1 MRILLSILFG
11 SALTVVTAW
20 ALGAILIRKLS
31 LVFYRTEERL
41 FSFLLGSACL
51 SGIVF
56 ALASVKLARKGV
68 FLALGVLAI
77 GYAVYLKYKV
87 YKVGRT
93 PSSVRDPLVAPSVAK
108 FPPLPPIW
116 KCLFALIFTGFTVLY
131 FFNALAPEMSPD
143 GMTYH
148 LGEVAKYY
156 RAHGLVRITTNMYAN
171 LSQGI
176 ELLFLHAFAFGK
188 HSAAALVHFAFFVCV
203 TFLILS
209 YGRRIGRPA
218 VGVAAALFFY
228 ASPVVGIDGSIAYT
242 DVAVAAI
249 VFGLFYLLQ
258 IWDEDK
264 NSKLLVLI
272 GMLAGF
278 SVAAKY
284 TAFVAVPYT
293 IGFVA
298 WKLWRARKPVLRP
311 VFATSL
317 LALVFIAP
325 WLLKN
330 WIWVDNPV
338 SPFANR
344 LFPNPYVHI
353 SFEDFYRRSLQLY
366 EMKSRWE
373 IPLELT
379 VKGDLLTGFFGPLF
393 LLTPLA
399 LLALRYRTGRHL
411 WLAAIVFA
419 LPYYANVG
427 TRFLIPAAPFLCVAL
442 ALALA
447 NIGWLLMVLTLAHA
461 ISCIPAFQRLYTV
474 PTSWKLVSI
483 PFKAALRIEPEEK
496 YLSRRIPQ
504 YDEARLI
511 ERAVPP
517 GERVFAYTQMA
528 DAYLSREV
536 LVRYQSA
543 FNEVLA
549 DILWTPLFGG
559 FQPTRQLRFQFPRR
573 ELRKVRVVQTAQ
585 AKDVLWGIAEFRVL
599 ENGHELPRA
608 PEWRLKAH
616 PNPWDVQLAF
626 DNSPVTRWRS
636 WQRAEPGMF
645 VEVDFGHAQVVDSVI
660 VETSDEGYQT
670 NVELEGMDLNGAWA
684 TLSKSAQET
693 TSRPPVSL
701 RRAATAELKARGIR
715 YVVIEKDDMRS
726 DDFQAYTA
734 LWGMKFI
741 GEAGPGRLYYIE

>member
-1 MRILLSILFG
+1 MRVVLSILFG
-11 SALTVVTAW
+11 TGLTIATAW

-31 LVFYRTEERL
+31 LVLYRTEEWL
-41 FSFLLGSACL
+41 FSFMVGSACL

-56 ALASVKLARKGV
+56 ALAMTGLARKGV
-68 FLALGVLAI
+68 FLALGALAI
-77 GYAVYLKYKV
+77 GYAVFL
-87 YKVGRT
+87 GAHRSRAT
-93 PSSVRDPLVAPSVAK
+93 K
-108 FPPLPPIW
+108 FPALPPIW
-116 KCLFALIFTGFTVLY
+116 KWIFAVTFSGFTVLY

-143 GMTYH
+143 GMSYH

-156 RAHGLVRITTNMYAN
+156 RAHGFVRITTNIYGN
-171 LSQGI
+171 LSQGV
-176 ELLFLHAFAFGK
+176 ELLFLHAFTFGK
-188 HSAAALVHFAFFVCV
+188 HSAAALVHLAFLVCV

-218 VGVAAALFFY
+218 VGVAGALFFY
-228 ASPVVGIDGSIAYT
+228 ASPIVGQDGSVAYI

-264 NSKLLVLI
+264 NSKMLVPI
-272 GMLAGF
+272 GILAGF
-278 SVAAKY
+278 SVGAKY
-284 TAFVAVPYT
+284 TVFLAVPYA
-293 IGFVA
+293 IGFIA
-298 WKLWRARKPVLRP
+298 WKLWRAHKPVLRP
-311 VFATSL
+311 VFGTSVL
-317 LALVFIAP
+317 MLIFIAP
-325 WLLKN
+325 WLVKS

-344 LFPNPYVHI
+344 LFPNPYVHV
-353 SFEDFYRRSLQLY
+353 SFEDFYRRSLQIY
-366 EMKSRWE
+366 GMKSRWE
-373 IPLELT
+373 IPLQLT
-379 VKGDLLTGFFGPLF
+379 LKGDLLSGFFGPSF

-399 LLALRYRTGRHL
+399 LLALRNRPGRQL

-427 TRFLIPAAPFLCVAL
+427 TRFLIPAAPFLCL
-442 ALALA
+442 ALALIFA

-461 ISCIPAFQRLYTV
+461 ISCVPRVQTLYTA
-474 PTSWKLVSI
+474 PSSWKLVDI
-483 PFKAALRIEPEEK
+483 PFKAALRIEPEDK
-496 YLSRRIPQ
+496 YLSRSVPQ

-511 ERAVPP
+511 ERVVPP
-517 GERVFAYTQMA
+517 GERVFAFTQMA
-528 DAYLSREV
+528 DSYLSREI
-536 LVRYQSA
+536 LVRYQGA

-559 FQPTRQLRFQFPRR
+559 FQPTRLVKFQFSRR
-573 ELRKVRVVQTAQ
+573 EVRKVRVVQTAQ
-585 AKDVLWGIAEFRVL
+585 AKDVPWGIAELHVL
-599 ENGHELPRA
+599 EGGRELPRA

-645 VEVDFGHAQVVDSVI
+645 VEVDFGHAQAADCVT

-670 NVELEGMDLNGAWA
+670 SMELQGMDAGGNWT
-684 TLSKSAQET
+684 TLSKDAQET

-715 YVVIEKDDMRS
+715 YVVIERDDLRS
-726 DDFQAYTA
+726 DDFKFHTG
-734 LWGMKFI
+734 LWGMKLI

>member
-1 MRILLSILFG
+1 MRIVLSILFG
-11 SALTVVTAW
+11 TGLTVATAW

-31 LVFYRTEERL
+31 LVFYRMEEWL
-41 FSFLLGSACL
+41 FSFLIGSACL

-56 ALASVKLARKGV
+56 ALSTVQLARKGV

-77 GYAVYLKYKV
+77 GYALFLGAHRSKP
-87 YKVGRT
+87 G
-93 PSSVRDPLVAPSVAK
+93 K
-108 FPPLPPIW
+108 FPALPQIW
-116 KCLFALIFTGFTVLY
+116 KWIFVVTFGGFTVLY
-131 FFNALAPEMSPD
+131 FFNALAPESSPD

-156 RAHGLVRITTNMYAN
+156 RAHGFVRIPTNIYGN

-176 ELLFLHAFAFGK
+176 ELLFLHAFTFGK
-188 HSAAALVHFAFFVCV
+188 HSAAALVHFSLFVCV
-203 TFLILS
+203 TFQILA

-258 IWDEDK
+258 IWDEDR
-264 NSKLLVLI
+264 NPNLLAPI
-272 GMLAGF
+272 GILAGF

-284 TAFVAVPYT
+284 TAFVAVPYAL
-293 IGFVA
+293 GFVA
-298 WKLWRARKPVLRP
+298 WKLWRAHKPVLRP
-311 VFATSL
+311 LVATSL

-325 WLLKN
+325 WLVKN

-338 SPFANR
+338 APFENR
-344 LFPNPYVHI
+344 LFPNPYVHV
-353 SFEDFYRRSLQLY
+353 SFEDFYRKSLKVYDL
-366 EMKSRWE
+366 KSRWQ

-399 LLALRYRTGRHL
+399 LLALRYRPGRQV

-427 TRFLIPAAPFLCVAL
+427 TRFMIPAAPFISL

-447 NIGWLLMVLTLAHA
+447 FANAGWLLMLLTLAHA
-461 ISCIPAFQRLYTV
+461 VSCVPSVESFYIV
-474 PTSWKLVSI
+474 PTSWRLGKI
-483 PFKAALRIEPEEK
+483 PFKAALRLEPEET
-496 YLSRRIPQ
+496 YLSRRSPQ
-504 YDEARLI
+504 YIESRLI

-517 GERVFAYTQMA
+517 GERVFAFSQMA
-528 DAYLSREV
+528 DAYLSRDI
-536 LVRYQSA
+536 LVKYQGA
-543 FNEVLA
+543 FNEVLG
-549 DILWTPLFGG
+549 DIIWTPLFSG
-559 FQPTRQLRFQFPRR
+559 FQPTRLLKFQFPRR

-585 AKDVLWGIAEFRVL
+585 AQDVSWGIAEMRVL
-599 ENGHELPRA
+599 EGGRELPRA

-616 PNPWDVQLAF
+616 PNPWDVQMAF
-626 DNSPVTRWRS
+626 DNSQVTRWRS

-645 VEVDFGHAQVVDSVI
+645 VEVDFGHDQAVDSVTI
-660 VETSDEGYQT
+660 EAADEGYQT
-670 NVELEGMDLNGAWA
+670 KVELNGMDPGGKWT
-684 TLSKSAQET
+684 TLSKNAEET
-693 TSRPPVSL
+693 TQHPSVNL
-701 RRAATAELKARGIR
+701 RRAATEELKARGIR
-715 YVVIEKDDMRS
+715 YVMVEKDDLRA
-726 DDFQAYTA
+726 DDFSHYAV